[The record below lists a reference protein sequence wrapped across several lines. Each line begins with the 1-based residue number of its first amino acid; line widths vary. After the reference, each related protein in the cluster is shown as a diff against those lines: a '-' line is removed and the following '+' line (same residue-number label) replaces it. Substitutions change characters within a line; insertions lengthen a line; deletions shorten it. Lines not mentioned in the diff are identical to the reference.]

1 MFQLKSTLVVDQA
14 THAAEDDLRKKFQDM
29 EIQLQLI
36 LNREIMVEQ
45 TFEHLKKQFAKPSD
59 RINDMDRSIKG
70 MKEAMTLFQKYQDD
84 FGKKLK
90 SDMEDLRQ
98 DVDQIKTQRKDDTD
112 IVDSISKRQDVLEEH
127 IKDQGEDNKTQI
139 KVQREHIK
147 DQGEQIKDNETQIKV
162 QGEQIKVQGEQIKDN
177 ETQIKVQGEQIKV
190 QGEQVKDNE
199 KQIKVQGEEIR
210 LMKLSFESAFPQYD
224 TTTFIPPCVAT
235 PSDMDTNKTPTRK
248 KDNDHL
254 HAIGIPF
261 PSPSVPTST
270 PISTLGKSQQ
280 DESGYCGTPQG
291 DSSINGG
298 RI

>member
-70 MKEAMTLFQKYQDD
+70 MKEAMTLFQKSKDD

-90 SDMEDLRQ
+90 SDIEHLRQ

-127 IKDQGEDNKTQI
+127 IKDEGEDNKTQIKVQREQIKVQGEQIKVQGEQIKVQGEQI

-147 DQGEQIKDNETQIKV
+147 DQGEQIKDNKTQIKDNKTQIKV
-162 QGEQIKVQGEQIKDN
+162 QGEQI
-177 ETQIKVQGEQIKV
+177 
-190 QGEQVKDNE
+190 
-199 KQIKVQGEEIR
+199 R
-210 LMKLSFESAFPQYD
+210 LMKSLFEPAFPQYGA
-224 TTTFIPPCVAT
+224 TTLIPPCVVT
-235 PSDMDTNKTPTRK
+235 PSDKILMDTNKTPTRK

-254 HAIGIPF
+254 HAIGIQF

-270 PISTLGKSQQ
+270 PINTLGRSQQ